1 MQTPRG
7 RGEGPGG
14 AGLRR
19 AGSLR
24 GVSVPRGVNK
34 PKGKQNQNWG
44 GLEEQMGGFQRV
56 CKVRFPRLA
65 DGSCEWGPSQHSFQ
79 IALVDGDPGLS
90 VDQGTEVAPTG
101 TPRLQPGLLGRR
113 PLPV

>member
-1 MQTPRG
+1 MQKPRG
-7 RGEGPGG
+7 RGRVPVVQ
-14 AGLRR
+14 
-19 AGSLR
+19 GSR
-24 GVSVPRGVNK
+24 GE
-34 PKGKQNQNWG
+34 PKGCQCAQRSKQATRGNRTRVG

-79 IALVDGDPGLS
+79 IPLVAGDPDLS
-90 VDQGTEVAPTG
+90 VDQGTKVAPTG
-101 TPRLQPGLLGRR
+101 APRLQPGLLGRR